1 MIPKQRRKLLATG
14 FCFAMFLLLACNGT
28 NNGQQKTSDS
38 TTSTNHPH
46 TDTLLSDN
54 EVKAEAPDANIKTE
68 QGYALPRH
76 SANLAQSPINIISG
90 KAEPSGLLPFQ
101 MPLSMEEVE
110 KQNEDQPRDML
121 PYKDALGNVYDFSYG
136 LNWKGVINDART
148 AKYKK

>member
-76 SANLAQSPINIISG
+76 SANLANHPLISFPVKQRKPRRNQFHLSFIQISMLQKISG
-90 KAEPSGLLPFQ
+90 TLLN
-101 MPLSMEEVE
+101 LNSKKEAH
-110 KQNEDQPRDML
+110 
-121 PYKDALGNVYDFSYG
+121 AL
-136 LNWKGVINDART
+136 
-148 AKYKK
+148 